1 MRLDVPLK
9 AMCSR
14 KCAAPLL
21 WGVSY
26 REPASIH
33 TPTVAVL
40 EPSMVSDATRRPV
53 ENWVISVVG
62 AARR

>member
-1 MRLDVPLK
+1 
-9 AMCSR
+9 MCSR

-26 REPASIH
+26 RDPASIH
-33 TPTVAVL
+33 TPTVAVF
-40 EPSMVSDATRRPV
+40 EPGIVSDATRRPD
-53 ENWVISVVG
+53 EGKRVISVVG